1 MCPTVSE
8 RQLGV
13 GGNDPLTG
21 IGHQMC
27 LIAWSV
33 FGATRAIGWHRTTKA
48 NVGSH
53 LYGVPQGW
61 DPHCVGSECIR
72 LGRISPSDHSWTVV
86 HSIHASADRFERSAA
101 RGVFCCIP
109 VERPVVLKGVV
120 LNWEPSG
127 DSGRPWWRAFPHTTS
142 AFYRRRGL
150 YKRPLIQSEIRKRS
164 RNFSRSSRQQR
175 YQPMRIEHMDDCML
189 TRHMPSATTPL
200 EGSERPISRHRPA
213 FSRR

>member
-1 MCPTVSE
+1 VSWG
-8 RQLGV
+8 LAGTIP
-13 GGNDPLTG
+13 DG

-72 LGRISPSDHSWTVV
+72 LGRISPSDHSWSVD
-86 HSIHASADRFERSAA
+86 HSIHASADRFEQSAA

-109 VERPVVLKGVV
+109 VERPVVLKGVGS
-120 LNWEPSG
+120 NWEPSG
-127 DSGRPWWRAFPHTTS
+127 DSGRPWWRAFPHATS

-150 YKRPLIQSEIRKRS
+150 YKRPSKR
-164 RNFSRSSRQQR
+164 
-175 YQPMRIEHMDDCML
+175 
-189 TRHMPSATTPL
+189 TRHVMRFHAPNPHGEPRKTEMRVT
-200 EGSERPISRHRPA
+200 GTVKR
-213 FSRR
+213 F